1 MGGMHAHVPKKYG
14 PPATASSESTVLRI
28 LSIAEAASVIKV
40 GKIRYNKISQDL
52 MRAQLS
58 RKYERRVK

>member
-14 PPATASSESTVLRI
+14 PPATASSESTVFRI

-40 GKIRYNKISQDL
+40 EKIRYN
-52 MRAQLS
+52 
-58 RKYERRVK
+58 